1 MEVRFSNRAETI
13 PFINEFFEKAGI
25 KVLDLDFHIEAP
37 AEDSPKDGNL
47 YTNTYTLHLP
57 GNLSYTD
64 VINQLAAYPH
74 IYSVRTTNT

>member
-1 MEVRFSNRAETI
+1 MVWISYYFQETAWGTPWGYSYLYEI
-13 PFINEFFEKAGI
+13 
-25 KVLDLDFHIEAP
+25 H
-37 AEDSPKDGNL
+37 PK
-47 YTNTYTLHLP
+47 TNTYTLHLP